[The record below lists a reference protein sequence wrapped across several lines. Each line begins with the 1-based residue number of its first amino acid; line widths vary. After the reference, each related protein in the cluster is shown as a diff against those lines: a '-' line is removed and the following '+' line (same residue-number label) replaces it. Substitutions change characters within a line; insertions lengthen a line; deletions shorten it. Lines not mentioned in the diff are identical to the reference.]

1 MCIYA
6 IIFNT
11 YFESKVQH
19 HKTLT
24 NDNAEDLPEYDG
36 GHLAGFKTTAIT
48 FKKINGKNNC

>member
-6 IIFNT
+6 FILNI
-11 YFESKVQH
+11 YFESKLQH

-36 GHLAGFKTTAIT
+36 GH
-48 FKKINGKNNC
+48 